1 MKLCLGM
8 MVHDDLN
15 YLELHL
21 PTMADC
27 FDGIVAVVETEQ
39 EARDV
44 HELFRLRSTGD
55 FWGKWVIVKQ
65 FNNDWSEMFNH
76 VIYKAEQLK
85 FDAILRL
92 DPDEVMFP
100 HDIDKVR
107 QMLVQYDLLYLS
119 RVNFWMDRLHY
130 SPQYGNDYQGRA
142 WRLNE
147 CIRLGGKHHESP
159 RGVGNKHPIL
169 TEQLP
174 DVAIYHYGDVGRERI
189 LKRDLHYLNVAR
201 EQAGHPPLTERPAD
215 REFPTRENVVY
226 NGKQPLD
233 PYKVGI
239 YAPFTE

>member
-1 MKLCLGM
+1 MKLALGM
-8 MVHDDLN
+8 MVTAGEAP
-15 YLELHL
+15 YLRLHL
-21 PTMADC
+21 PLIADK
-27 FDGIVAVVETEQ
+27 FDGAVIMI
-39 EARDV
+39 DP
-44 HELFRLRSTGD
+44 HEDLYSELQVLADLPFPFMTVTHREFDS
-55 FWGKWVIVKQ
+55 
-65 FNNDWSEMFNH
+65 DWSAHFNAL
-76 VIYKAEQLK
+76 IDTAERWS
-85 FDAILRL
+85 FDALLRL
-92 DPDEVMFP
+92 DPDEAMFP
-100 HDIDKVR
+100 TDIDKVR
-107 QMLVQYDLLYLS
+107 QALERYDLLYLS

-174 DVAIYHYGDVGRERI
+174 DVTIYHYGDVGRERI

-239 YAPFTE
+239 YAPFIE